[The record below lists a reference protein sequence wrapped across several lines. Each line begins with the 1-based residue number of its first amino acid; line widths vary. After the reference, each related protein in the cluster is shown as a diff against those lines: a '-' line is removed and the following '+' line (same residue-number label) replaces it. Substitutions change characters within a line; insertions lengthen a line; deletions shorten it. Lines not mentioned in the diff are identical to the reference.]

1 MSEEGFV
8 TGYWHSGFVVADLD
22 RSVRF
27 YSEGLGLTLI
37 RRFRTGSASSAQVL
51 AYDRVDVKGALLEVA
66 CGAILELLEYVE
78 PRTAARQISERHVIA
93 SAHLALL
100 VDDVEAILSRLVEY
114 GGTRHNDPAKTEAGK
129 ILTYAQ
135 DPDGNWLELAQ
146 IDEAVSGL
154 R

>member
-1 MSEEGFV
+1 MSEKGSV

-27 YSEGLGLTLI
+27 YQEGLGLTLI

-51 AYDRVDVKGALLEVA
+51 AYDRVDVKGALLEV
-66 CGAILELLEYVE
+66 GPDAILELLEYVE
-78 PRTAARQISERHVIA
+78 PRTAARQISERHVIG

-100 VDDVEAILSRLVEY
+100 VDDVEAILRRLVEY
-114 GGTRHNDPAKTEAGK
+114 GGTRHNDPAQTEPGK

-146 IDEAVSGL
+146 IDQAVSGL

>member
-1 MSEEGFV
+1 MGLV

-27 YSEGLGLTLI
+27 YADGLGLSLI
-37 RRFRTGSASSAQVL
+37 RRFRTDSAPSAQVL
-51 AYDRVDVKGALLEVA
+51 AYERVDVKGALLEVGP
-66 CGAILELLEYVE
+66 GAILELLEYVE
-78 PRTAARQISERHVIA
+78 PRTAARQISERHVIG

-100 VDDVEAILSRLVEY
+100 VDDVEAALDALVEY
-114 GGTRHNDPAKTEAGK
+114 GGTRHNDPVQTEPGK
-129 ILTYAQ
+129 VLTYAQ

-146 IDEAVSGL
+146 IDLSVADL

>member
-1 MSEEGFV
+1 MGSV

-27 YSEGLGLTLI
+27 YAEGLGLTLI
-37 RRFRTGSASSAQVL
+37 RTFRTDSATSAQVL
-51 AYDRVDVKGALLEVA
+51 AYERVDVKGALLEVGH
-66 CGAILELLEYVE
+66 GAMLELLEYVE
-78 PRTAARQISERHVIA
+78 PRTAARQISERHVIG

-100 VDDVEAILSRLVEY
+100 VDDVEAALCRLVEY
-114 GGTRHNDPAKTEAGK
+114 GGARRNDPVETEPGK
-129 ILTYAQ
+129 VLTYAQ

-146 IDEAVSGL
+146 IDMSISGL

>member
-1 MSEEGFV
+1 MGSV

-27 YSEGLGLTLI
+27 YVDGLGLTLI
-37 RRFRTGSASSAQVL
+37 RTFRTDSDTSAQVL
-51 AYDRVDVKGALLEVA
+51 AYERVDVKGALLEVGP
-66 CGAILELLEYVE
+66 GAMLELLEYVE
-78 PRTAARQISERHVIA
+78 PRTAARQISERHVIG

-100 VDDVEAILSRLVEY
+100 VDDVEAALSRLVEY
-114 GGTRHNDPAKTEAGK
+114 GGARRNDPVETEPGK
-129 ILTYAQ
+129 VLTYAQ

-146 IDEAVSGL
+146 IDLSISGL